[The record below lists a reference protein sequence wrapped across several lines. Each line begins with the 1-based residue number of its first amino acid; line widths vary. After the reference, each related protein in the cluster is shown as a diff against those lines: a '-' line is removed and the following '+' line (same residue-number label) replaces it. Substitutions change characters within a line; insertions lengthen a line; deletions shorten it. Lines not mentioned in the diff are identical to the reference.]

1 MIAKQDSLRLP
12 RKNCRPFHGRPMFH
26 WNLLKLVHLLPGRVY
41 FDSDSAEMLEE
52 AEALGAVPLE
62 RPAHLRG
69 HEVASVPLF
78 QNIVQS
84 IDETPEAIVNV
95 QANSPSCHL
104 TVIEKTVRIMQHTAC
119 DELLTAYP
127 ETHAI
132 NGSVWGFSHDR
143 LMRYGD
149 PRVHH
154 PDVLVTDAA
163 RDVHTEVE
171 LAAAKEEFEIPFFLD
186 T

>member
-12 RKNCRPFHGRPMFH
+12 GKNHRLFHGRPMFH
-26 WNLLKLVHLLPGRVY
+26 WNLMKLVHLLPGRVY
-41 FDSDSAEMLEE
+41 FDSDSTEMLEE

-78 QNIVQS
+78 QHIARS
-84 IDETPEAIVNV
+84 INETPEALVNV
-95 QANSPSCHL
+95 QANSPSSRL
-104 TVIEKTVRIMQHTAC
+104 AVIEKAVRIMQHTAC

-132 NGSVWGFSHDR
+132 NGSVWGFSHER
-143 LMRYGD
+143 LMHYGD
-149 PRVHH
+149 PRVHQ
-154 PDVLVTDAA
+154 PDVLITDPSI
-163 RDVHTEVE
+163 DVHTREE
-171 LAAAKEEFEIPFFLD
+171 LETAREEFEIPLFLN